1 MRTPLLPQRPR
12 GLASTT
18 LLLFAGLAGLVAWAS
33 LFDIDQAVRAQ
44 GQVIPIARTQVIQ
57 AADGSVLDK
66 LLVQEGQ
73 AVKAGQQLAVL
84 ERERP
89 TAGFEE
95 SRARSAALEA
105 ALERAR
111 AEAEQRA
118 PQFSPALR
126 AYPDFVAVQQALY
139 KQGLLGLR

>member
-18 LLLFAGLAGLVAWAS
+18 LLLFAGLAGFVAWAS

-44 GQVIPIARTQVIQ
+44 GQVIP
-57 AADGSVLDK
+57 
-66 LLVQEGQ
+66 
-73 AVKAGQQLAVL
+73 
-84 ERERP
+84 
-89 TAGFEE
+89 
-95 SRARSAALEA
+95 EA

-139 KQGLLGLR
+139 KQGLRGLREELAMLDATLQTTREQLASSRFKLDERQRMRSRPGSTPTLTPSWPVWRCARA